1 MARTRNRAKQELA
14 IAELA
19 SGATHTAAAA
29 TAGVTRQTVAQ
40 WAANDPAFQANME
53 QARWNVRAKY
63 TQALERAADTVIAM
77 LDGDDPALCL
87 AAVKIINERGL
98 GPANALP
105 VVVQVEQ
112 PRWQPSPERLEQLKN
127 MPSDQM
133 SELMTYVM
141 AEGPSGA

>member
-19 SGATHTAAAA
+19 GGATHKAAAA
-29 TAGVTRQTVAQ
+29 KAGVTRQTVAQ
-40 WAANDPAFQANME
+40 WAANDPEFQANME

-87 AAVKIINERGL
+87 AAVKIINERAL
-98 GPANALP
+98 GPASAPIPAPPTANDL
-105 VVVQVEQ
+105 
-112 PRWQPSPERLEQLKN
+112 L
-127 MPSDQM
+127 
-133 SELMTYVM
+133 LMKM
-141 AEGPSGA
+141 GMR